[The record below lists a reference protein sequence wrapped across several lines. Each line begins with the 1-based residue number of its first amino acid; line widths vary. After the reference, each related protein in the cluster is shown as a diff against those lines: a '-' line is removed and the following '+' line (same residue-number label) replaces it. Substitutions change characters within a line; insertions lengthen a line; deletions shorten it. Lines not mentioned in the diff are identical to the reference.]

1 MSLRNIIL
9 VFLLAGVPLILHAE
23 QIKLKVQPGQSLLA
37 AGEVQTTFIK
47 IGLEGL
53 PVAPAKQRPPINV
66 ALVLDRS
73 GSMSGEKINQ
83 AKAAAHKALDYLQ
96 PEDTLALVIYDDQV
110 EVLVPSSPFRD
121 RQHFERAIDSI
132 QVNGRTALYGGVSKG
147 AEELRK
153 FVKENRVNRLILLSD
168 GLANV
173 GPSTPAELG
182 ELGRQLGAE
191 GMSVTTIGLG
201 LGYNE
206 DLMVRLAGASDG
218 NHAFV
223 EKPEQLAEVFAN
235 EFGELVS
242 VVAKD
247 VIIIIHCQN
256 GVKPLRALG
265 REAKIEGARVE
276 ARLNQLYARQ
286 EKYLLLEVEVPA
298 GSAGADKD
306 LANVE
311 LRYDD
316 LHTRR
321 EEKQATAVRIAY
333 TDAAEKAKSSVDKT
347 VMIAAS
353 EQIGVEMDEQAVQL
367 KDKGDTDGARKMLRE
382 KAAYLDRQAE
392 RYESKKLKE
401 QSEQSL
407 QAEEAAAAPVGSS
420 DWNKARKNMRA
431 DQYSIK
437 KQQSYK

>member
-1 MSLRNIIL
+1 MSLRTLIL
-9 VFLLAGVPLILHAE
+9 AALLALASLPLQAG
-23 QIKLKVQPGQSLLA
+23 QVKLKVQPGHALLP
-37 AGEVQTTFIK
+37 AGKTQTTFIK

-53 PVAPAKQRPPINV
+53 PVTTPKQRPPINV

-73 GSMSGEKINQ
+73 GSMGGEKIAQ

-96 PEDTLALVIYDDQV
+96 PDDTLALIIYNDQV
-110 EVLVPSSPFRD
+110 DVLVPATPFHQRK
-121 RQHFERAIDSI
+121 RFEDAIDSI
-132 QVNGRTALYGGVSKG
+132 QVSNRTALHGGVSKG

-153 FVKENRVNRLILLSD
+153 FVQENRVNRLILLSD

-191 GMSVTTIGLG
+191 GISVTTVGLG

-223 EKPEQLAEVFAN
+223 EKPEQLAEMFAN

-247 VIIIIHCQN
+247 VIIIIQCHE
-256 GVKPLRALG
+256 GVKPLRSLG
-265 REAKIEGARVE
+265 REATIQGNRVE

-298 GSAGADKD
+298 GNEGTPQSVAE
-306 LANVE
+306 VQ
-311 LRYDD
+311 LRYAD
-316 LHTRR
+316 LHSKR
-321 EEKQATAVRIAY
+321 EEHQSEAIRIAY
-333 TDAAEKAKSSVDKT
+333 TTSEQRAKESVDKS

-367 KDKGDTDGARKMLRE
+367 KDKGDSDGARQMLRE
-382 KAAYLDRQAE
+382 KAAYLERQAE

-401 QSEQSL
+401 QSALSL
-407 QAEEAAAAPVGSS
+407 EAEAAAAAPVGSA

-437 KQQSYK
+437 KQQSYQ